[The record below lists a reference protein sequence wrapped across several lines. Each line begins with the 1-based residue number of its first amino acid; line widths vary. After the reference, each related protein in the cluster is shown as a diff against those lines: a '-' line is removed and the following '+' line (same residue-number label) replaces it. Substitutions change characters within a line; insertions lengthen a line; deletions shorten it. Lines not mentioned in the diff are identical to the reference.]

1 MRTVEEI
8 ARMAI
13 ADEVEPRPARA
24 HAVARL
30 TLRHRIEGAG
40 RTPFVYAACH
50 CATDPAAASEAIHAR
65 VRGVAKCEVARCEDV
80 RTALVAAGCIGVHGL
95 RLEGRACVVAKG
107 EAEPAW
113 PRRYARRNHVCDRA
127 RNRVQGCARNLA
139 FSVAAERARRAGAVR
154 LDITAGGILSIG
166 GPTPTQDVL
175 KPERAG
181 VTCFPPERRV
191 GKV

>member
-8 ARMAI
+8 AHMAI

-40 RTPFVYAACH
+40 RTPLVYAACH
-50 CATDPAAASEAIHAR
+50 CAMDPASASEAIHAR
-65 VRGVAKCEVARCEDV
+65 ARGVAAV